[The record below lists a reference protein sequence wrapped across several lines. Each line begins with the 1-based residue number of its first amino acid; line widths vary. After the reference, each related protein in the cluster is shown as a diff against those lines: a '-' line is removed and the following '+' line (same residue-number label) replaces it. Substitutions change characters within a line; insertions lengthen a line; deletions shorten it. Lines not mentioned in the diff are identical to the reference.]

1 MFFAFDIMF
10 MFMMVLFFI
19 FFAFTI
25 VRAVKQRNYN
35 RSQPRLVVEANV
47 VTKRG
52 QTMHNGNMHSTRYYV
67 TFQVESG
74 DQLEFMVS
82 AQEYGMLVEGDQGKL
97 QFQGNQYLG
106 FERK

>member
-10 MFMMVLFFI
+10 MFMMVLFFM
-19 FFAFTI
+19 FFVFMI
-25 VRAVKQRNYN
+25 VRSVKQKNYN
-35 RSQPRLVVEANV
+35 NSQPRLVVEATV

-52 QTMHNGNMHSTRYYV
+52 QAIHNGNMHNTRYYV

-74 DQLEFMVS
+74 DRLEFMVP
-82 AQEYGMLVEGDQGKL
+82 AQEYGMLVEGDWGRL
-97 QFQGNQYLG
+97 QFQGNQYLS